1 MIEHDREWLAL
12 HYAPLAVLFPD
23 DPAYRRP
30 LAHDPA
36 FQREQRRAAGGTISH
51 SARALAANPAIIL
64 FGSHAA
70 GFLILAALA
79 DSAVR
84 ADDGIARL
92 STAELARRF
101 AVSRA
106 HVRRTLAAARDR
118 GLLTFDAAQDRGIVL
133 APPLWTA
140 IDRAENTSVGQSV
153 VSN

>member
-64 FGSHAA
+64 LGSHAA

-79 DSAVR
+79 DSPVR
-84 ADDGIARL
+84 ADAGLARL
-92 STAELARRF
+92 WTSEPARRF
-101 AVSRA
+101 ALSLA
-106 HVRRTLAAARDR
+106 HVPPPPPYSPPR
-118 GLLTFDAAQDRGIVL
+118 GRQG
-133 APPLWTA
+133 
-140 IDRAENTSVGQSV
+140 EKSSGE
-153 VSN
+153 

>member
-84 ADDGIARL
+84 AEDRTSVVLGKR
-92 STAELARRF
+92 
-101 AVSRA
+101 VSVGVDLG
-106 HVRRTLAAARDR
+106 VRR
-118 GLLTFDAAQDRGIVL
+118 
-133 APPLWTA
+133 
-140 IDRAENTSVGQSV
+140 
-153 VSN
+153 